1 MLVLSRKVGESLV
14 LDGEIKLTVLRVGT
28 SRIRFGIEAPEHVS
42 VLRGE
47 LAERSVLPLDHP
59 QPGEAEAQST

>member
-28 SRIRFGIEAPEHVS
+28 SRIRFGIEAPDHVS
-42 VLRGE
+42 ILRGE
-47 LAERSVLPLDHP
+47 LAERSGLPLEHS
-59 QPGEAEAQST
+59 QSGEAETQST